1 MQNSL
6 TLRNKYSSIQ
16 LQKQGNGN
24 LVFNYY
30 TGSLIQPTNTP
41 VFMDLEQG
49 NIGIG
54 TPSPVNNSGYGGL
67 SMNGS
72 SGAILSMMQGG
83 SETFRVTNATG
94 YSFVNTTGATPLLL
108 GTNAIECM
116 RISPAGNV
124 GIGTSSPYSP
134 LQVGNYTGTGGY
146 SYGLAATF
154 VSSFNSSYP
163 TLFLGT
169 TDTTS
174 TQNKGGSIAFGG
186 GSEAGSTPYTFA
198 QIKGLKEAAGSGYSG
213 YMSFFTT
220 PAGSDANTER
230 MRINSSGNVG
240 IGTSNPSQTLDVYG
254 VAVFGT
260 NTARYTT
267 IGGSSGTMYTQG
279 EAGGWAFGHHAKGSS
294 GTDRGGFGWLGSS
307 NDVSYYYIGAAYN
320 TATMYITSG
329 STGRVGIGT
338 SNPTLGILQ
347 VSGNVHATSFTG
359 SLFGTASWASNAV
372 TATTA
377 NSATSATT
385 STTSTTLASDD
396 NRTISPNELAIGR
409 MGFGFTSW
417 TNNNSSP
424 WADYL
429 HLRSYIDSS
438 GGNDNLVMFRKDA
451 IGMRIYQQTFGS
463 STAYSS
469 FKDVAWTDGTNA
481 TGTWGVSITGTA
493 TNASSASVTDTTTGT
508 GPYYLMFADG
518 TTGNRVVRVDSS
530 TLQFNATTNTL
541 TVPNLA
547 GTASLATTASF
558 ATTANNV
565 NITTQDTTPV
575 TFNVTFVGSSTGANT
590 LNVDTTA
597 LRYTPSTSTFETPIV
612 NSTTAVRG
620 GNGSASAP
628 AFSFS
633 GDTDNGMYYV
643 GTNSIGL
650 ATAGTARVVIDSS
663 GNVGVKATTM
673 VRDFQVGGFSG
684 NPEICIGSGT
694 TGTGA
699 ISFGDGATG
708 NDPWRGYIQYNH
720 SSDYM
725 FFGTTN
731 ANRLQIT
738 SAGAMG
744 LGIAPTNTSGRF
756 EASNDIVAYSSSDKN
771 WKKNI
776 KNIDSPLE
784 KLSQINGVEFDWI
797 EDEPVHGNKG
807 HDIGVIAQEIEQVL
821 PEIVQTRE
829 SGMKAVQYDKIIP
842 LLVECIKDQQKQIE
856 ELKQIVN
863 GITR

>member
-49 NIGIG
+49 RVGIG
-54 TPSPVNNSGYGGL
+54 TSSPASKLDV
-67 SMNGS
+67 S
-72 SGAILSMMQGG
+72 SGGKVATFGLAGSGG
-83 SETFRVTNATG
+83 DNYIQFRGNSNNFDVGVT
-94 YSFVNTTGATPLLL
+94 
-108 GTNAIECM
+108 GTSWGVADSGVAYRLIVTQ
-116 RISPAGNV
+116 AGNV
-124 GIGTSSPYSP
+124 GIGT
-134 LQVGNYTGTGGY
+134 
-146 SYGLAATF
+146 
-154 VSSFNSSYP
+154 
-163 TLFLGT
+163 
-169 TDTTS
+169 TS
-174 TQNKGGSIAFGG
+174 
-186 GSEAGSTPYTFA
+186 
-198 QIKGLKEAAGSGYSG
+198 
-213 YMSFFTT
+213 
-220 PAGSDANTER
+220 
-230 MRINSSGNVG
+230 
-240 IGTSNPSQTLDVYG
+240 PSQKLDVYG

-260 NTARYTT
+260 NTGRYTT

-307 NDVSYYYIGAAYN
+307 NDISYYYIGAAYN

-329 STGRVGIGT
+329 SNGAVGIGTASPTARLTVSGSVHLGSYSSLNTVNIENRTGKGIFTISTDGVNNAGGTTLTYSWSDGGHGPLKFNNASNEVMRLTAAGNVGIGT
-338 SNPTLGILQ
+338 SNPTLGTLQ
-347 VSGNVHATSFTG
+347 VNGNVHATSFTG